1 MINQAQIINQPYSG
15 EYDEKIYYLRSK
27 CNSRDWTWVKFTNE
41 DYTEWC
47 GQFQGAPINVA
58 MSKKHN
64 TIVVLTSDYLYMV
77 SREDGRLLEHESHCL
92 YRNLTLTPKGDYLIS
107 DYSSIELFKTSLLD
121 KKVIEGIYEMDMIEF
136 HDWNENKL
144 LIKCEHLYI
153 NREYELLF
161 DCETSNIIINK
172 IVYLNES
179 S

>member
-1 MINQAQIINQPYSG
+1 M
-15 EYDEKIYYLRSK
+15 
-27 CNSRDWTWVKFTNE
+27 
-41 DYTEWC
+41 
-47 GQFQGAPINVA
+47 VA

-64 TIVVLTSDYLYMV
+64 TIVVLTSDNLYMI
-77 SREDGRLLEHESHCL
+77 SREDGRLIEHDDYEW
-92 YRNLTLTPKGDYLIS
+92 YRNLTLTPNGDYLIS

-136 HDWNENKL
+136 HGWNENKL
-144 LIKCEHLYI
+144 LIKCEDQYI

-172 IVYLNES
+172 IIYLNES